1 VRDASRRTYW
11 PNSAEF
17 RIPAALST
25 IAAARP
31 GVVSQNRLLKLRQ
44 WAPTKVNKMNEKSG
58 LSASFLSPDGNDIAC
73 SADATTLPVS
83 QSPPSYPDPA
93 LVTNPVRRIA
103 GRKVVTTAM
112 LTSATCRW
120 PIGDPVD
127 PAFHYC
133 GQSPRSDSPYCE
145 THDRLSY
152 QPATRRKS

>member
-1 VRDASRRTYW
+1 MS
-11 PNSAEF
+11 
-17 RIPAALST
+17 
-25 IAAARP
+25 
-31 GVVSQNRLLKLRQ
+31 
-44 WAPTKVNKMNEKSG
+44 EKSG
-58 LSASFLSPDGNDIAC
+58 LSASLLSPDGNDIAC

-83 QSPPSYPDPA
+83 PSPPSYSTPA
-93 LVTNPVRRIA
+93 LEKPVRRIA

-112 LTSATCRW
+112 LTSRTCRW

-133 GQSPRSDSPYCE
+133 GQSPQSASPYCE